1 MNPDRYNDSL
11 KSQMRLDSIDY
22 IAANSIIE

>member
-1 MNPDRYNDSL
+1 MNPDRYIDSL